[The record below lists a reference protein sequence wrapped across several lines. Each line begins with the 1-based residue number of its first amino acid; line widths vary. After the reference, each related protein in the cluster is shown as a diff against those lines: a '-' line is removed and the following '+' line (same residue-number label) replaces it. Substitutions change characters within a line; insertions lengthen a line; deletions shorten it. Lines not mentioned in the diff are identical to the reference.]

1 MCLADYVASITI
13 NLTHESFIILCLW
26 WNGTEVSEEIFL
38 YKSEMIMIY
47 GGHIEFWIGLKR
59 GNMIV
64 VAAIFDLKSTKTYAL
79 QKSINLIFLIALKVE
94 IFELSRIYLADSFYI
109 QTNYDIKLPKEITFL
124 YLIYQSFNAYMI
136 F

>member
-1 MCLADYVASITI
+1 
-13 NLTHESFIILCLW
+13 
-26 WNGTEVSEEIFL
+26 
-38 YKSEMIMIY
+38 
-47 GGHIEFWIGLKR
+47 
-59 GNMIV
+59 MIV

-79 QKSINLIFLIALKVE
+79 QKSINLIFSIVLKVE

-136 F
+136 FYLTLLRYSLYLGQIC